1 MIMSGRVLNWAGR
14 ADAGDAMAKA
24 VLLVL
29 AEAAN
34 EHGVTFVAQET
45 VAKRLNACRA
55 TVNRA
60 MKRLQ
65 VRGLI
70 ETSRRHRSDGS
81 RSSNLIR
88 LSLCNSEQRN
98 SECKPN
104 VTQSDSITPKIN
116 PQSIT
121 STKTAKAYPES
132 FEAVWKAYPHFRGR
146 SDKAKSLA
154 AWARLGG
161 EEQALLSGGIGAF
174 RATPAATKDG
184 GQYVK
189 AFERW
194 IAGEQWRDFV
204 PKAAVPAQPEAI
216 DWAFRMAIF
225 RRQGTWL
232 AAWGEKPGRE
242 GCQVPREMLEDV

>member
-1 MIMSGRVLNWAGR
+1 LNWAGR

-24 VLLVL
+24 VLLLL

-34 EHGVTFVAQET
+34 EQGQTFIAQET
-45 VAKRLNACRA
+45 VAQRMNACRA

-65 VRGLI
+65 ARGLI

-88 LSLCNSEQRN
+88 LNLCNSERRN
-98 SECKPN
+98 SECKSN
-104 VTQSDSITPKIN
+104 VTQSDSITPKNN

-121 STKTAKAYPES
+121 STKTAKPYPDA

-154 AWARLGG
+154 AWKRLGG
-161 EEQALLSGGIGAF
+161 EAQASLSRAIDAF
-174 RATPAATKDG
+174 RATPNATKDG

-189 AFERW
+189 AFER
-194 IAGEQWRDFV
+194 
-204 PKAAVPAQPEAI
+204 
-216 DWAFRMAIF
+216 
-225 RRQGTWL
+225 
-232 AAWGEKPGRE
+232 
-242 GCQVPREMLEDV
+242 